1 MTQNKHLRVRINEN
15 QLKKIIDNVIQNPDE
30 YPSISTFVRSAIDE
44 KLVVVDHDRGLT
56 PPVVQNI

>member
-1 MTQNKHLRVRINEN
+1 MKQNKHLRIRINES
-15 QLKKIIDNVIQNPDE
+15 QLKKIIDNVIQKPDQF
-30 YPSISTFVRSAIDE
+30 PTISKFVRSAIDD

>member
-44 KLVVVDHDRGLT
+44 KLVVVDQDRGLT